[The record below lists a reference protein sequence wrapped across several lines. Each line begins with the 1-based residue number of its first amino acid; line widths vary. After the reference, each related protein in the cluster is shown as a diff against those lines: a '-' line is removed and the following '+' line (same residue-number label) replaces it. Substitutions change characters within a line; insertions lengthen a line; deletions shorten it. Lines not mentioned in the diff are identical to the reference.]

1 MMFNL
6 EEVIISWTTAQH
18 ATGGTGDIMEPP
30 PGRLRPY
37 ARPQVRWFRLIITLF
52 RMALTWAVAEL
63 RRARDIDLN
72 LQNGK

>member
-1 MMFNL
+1 
-6 EEVIISWTTAQH
+6 
-18 ATGGTGDIMEPP
+18 MEPP